1 MDFLPPLKPEQMK
14 EQYLKSNVFVSPSSI
29 ENSPN
34 SLGEAMM
41 LGVPCVSSLVGGV
54 GNMLQ
59 NEVEGY
65 VYQHDAPYMLAYYV
79 MKIFNMQENDAAAL
93 DAMTNA
99 ASLHAGQLFD
109 RRTNAENM
117 LEIYERIAQW
127 RSV

>member
-1 MDFLPPLKPEQMK
+1 
-14 EQYLKSNVFVSPSSI
+14 
-29 ENSPN
+29 
-34 SLGEAMM
+34 
-41 LGVPCVSSLVGGV
+41 
-54 GNMLQ
+54 
-59 NEVEGY
+59 
-65 VYQHDAPYMLAYYV
+65 

-109 RRTNAENM
+109 RRTNVENM